1 MQKVT
6 AFLFTTAVF
15 LSICSFTNA
24 GKEKVQWLTVD
35 ELKLAYDKSPKPILI
50 DVYTNWCGWCKVMD
64 RNTYGNTA
72 VVEYINTHFYAVKL
86 NAESREVFI
95 WAQKKYE
102 YNPKYKVNDL
112 AFYLLDGQ
120 LSFPTTVF
128 IASPNAPPAPLAG
141 YLKPVDIEAPLK
153 YFGDGAFKLHT
164 FSEFAQSFKSNW

>member
-6 AFLFTTAVF
+6 AFLFSTVVF
-15 LSICSFTNA
+15 LSICAFTNEA
-24 GKEKVQWLTVD
+24 KEKVQWLTLD
-35 ELKLAYDKSPKPILI
+35 ELQVAYNKSPKPILI

-72 VVEYINTHFYAVKL
+72 VVNYINAHFYAVKL
-86 NAESREVFI
+86 NAESKDAFI

-102 YNPKYKVNDL
+102 YNSKHKVNEL

-120 LSFPTTVF
+120 LSFPATVF
-128 IASPNAPPAPLAG
+128 LASLKATPAPLAG

-153 YFGDGAFKLHT
+153 YFGDGAFKLQT
-164 FSEFAQSFKSNW
+164 FSEFVQSFKSNW